1 MGTMTFSTNLTCTC
15 NDIFNMIDMHND
27 IFNIITEMHD
37 DIGNMID
44 MHDDILSQCFERAGK
59 KN

>member
-1 MGTMTFSTNLTCTC
+1 
-15 NDIFNMIDMHND
+15 MIDMHND

-44 MHDDILSQCFERAGK
+44 MHDDILS
-59 KN
+59 

>member
-1 MGTMTFSTNLTCTC
+1 
-15 NDIFNMIDMHND
+15 MINMHND
-27 IFNIITEMHD
+27 IFNIITEMQD
-37 DIGNMID
+37 DTGNMID